1 MPEVK
6 GAEITIFFDHPFGE
20 FDDPRDLEQATPM
33 QRMIEFKWMQIE
45 TAFEFV
51 PARLKNSAV

>member
-6 GAEITIFFDHPFGE
+6 GTEITIFFDHPFGE
-20 FDDPRDLEQATPM
+20 FNDPGDLEQATLM
-33 QRMIEFKWMQIE
+33 QRMIEFEWVQIE